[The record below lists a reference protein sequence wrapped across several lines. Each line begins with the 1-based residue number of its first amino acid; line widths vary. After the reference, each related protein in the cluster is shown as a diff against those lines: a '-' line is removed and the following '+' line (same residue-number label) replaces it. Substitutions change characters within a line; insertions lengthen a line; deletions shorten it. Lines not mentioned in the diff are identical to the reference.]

1 MSEITSQI
9 WNLADDTDSHFTYN
23 GDWELMFGN
32 TIFDEFTGT
41 LNGLSTDGDVF
52 NNSVHSTK
60 TNGTSFTF
68 RFNGT
73 SNFDIYASL
82 TTTELDGSVG
92 PDPGRADVSCVLD
105 GEVVAINGISLS
117 TVSSISNQKVCSGRA
132 EPSNKEHEIGFKIR
146 NLNRTRFSFDYI
158 AYEPIPDAI
167 DESNGETLLVSP
179 DALSSSKDP
188 GPGPQLSF
196 DSKWK
201 GTPNG
206 DEAFTQSPGS
216 LVTAR
221 FNGTAI
227 QFYSELSGNS
237 SSKPNSATYQLDDN
251 SPVSFEL
258 KNPDPFNSE
267 VWTNQM
273 LFNLSFL
280 HPGEHTVVVKH
291 NGTRDG
297 MPLTVTSFTITSL
310 TQAEREALASPS
322 PSTTSSSSPGPATAS
337 SIRDSGSSRT
347 STGAIV
353 GGIVGGV
360 LFLAL
365 VVACVFFWMRRR
377 RLRQGRVLQNP
388 EQVHNMG
395 MAPNSAIVTPFNGL
409 HSPISPTQSFK
420 TTAPSSTNSYPR
432 RDGKFSRNQDVSQDN
447 ANDITPL
454 ASGSGNDEVDRLRLG
469 NLKLQQQVEVL
480 RHGNP
485 NDTVQDQEG
494 SSQER
499 RGQVGEADMARVP
512 RVHEDSGW
520 RMGGQNEEDIDDVPP
535 NYTEA

>member
-1 MSEITSQI
+1 MSNGQPHPQPLPPPHTRYPYCRRPLPMEFRDYEDDYDGYNYDYDEQPIALPQSSEPSSSVPSSRSPSPTPHSYLSSPPLPSLQTHTPTPHDENAESSPYHSDLTAFPPNFMAEGYFDAFFSGRANGSMFLCQHVLDDSPLGRFAVKKIAVGQNRSRSIPYVFLTNFKRGRANGEGGGRMFARYWLALFPHFSHSFKLTCMSEITSQI

-267 VWTNQM
+267 VC
-273 LFNLSFL
+273 
-280 HPGEHTVVVKH
+280 VK
-291 NGTRDG
+291 
-297 MPLTVTSFTITSL
+297 
-310 TQAEREALASPS
+310 QAWYGLY
-322 PSTTSSSSPGPATAS
+322 TTK
-337 SIRDSGSSRT
+337 R
-347 STGAIV
+347 
-353 GGIVGGV
+353 
-360 LFLAL
+360 
-365 VVACVFFWMRRR
+365 
-377 RLRQGRVLQNP
+377 
-388 EQVHNMG
+388 
-395 MAPNSAIVTPFNGL
+395 
-409 HSPISPTQSFK
+409 
-420 TTAPSSTNSYPR
+420 
-432 RDGKFSRNQDVSQDN
+432 
-447 ANDITPL
+447 
-454 ASGSGNDEVDRLRLG
+454 SGNYATYLG
-469 NLKLQQQVEVL
+469 IRVSLLGL
-480 RHGNP
+480 L
-485 NDTVQDQEG
+485 
-494 SSQER
+494 
-499 RGQVGEADMARVP
+499 EAC
-512 RVHEDSGW
+512 
-520 RMGGQNEEDIDDVPP
+520 
-535 NYTEA
+535 